1 VSRGIQQLIARPTTP
16 PSRLHHGSMA
26 AARTNQA
33 TMLERA
39 SYTSSVAVT
48 RNVKCS
54 LGVASSTARNWGC
67 TGIAN
72 AMPLGNPAHFR
83 RGCASR
89 GLSLFF
95 RTA

>member
-48 RNVKCS
+48 RKRQVLARC
-54 LGVASSTARNWGC
+54 GVEQQNFWLSPGGAVSSMTA
-67 TGIAN
+67 
-72 AMPLGNPAHFR
+72 
-83 RGCASR
+83 
-89 GLSLFF
+89 
-95 RTA
+95 